1 MTPGKLYSVKKHG
14 FGLWKNIHQFDGSL
28 CNFIRVLSPKEA
40 FMLIE
45 IIGLKNKYDCYTLK
59 ILDLNGIVGYMNC
72 FSDQIIE
79 EK

>member
-14 FGLWKNIHQFDGSL
+14 VGLWKNIHQFDG
-28 CNFIRVLSPKEA
+28 NVIDIIRIISTKET

-45 IIGLKNKYDCYTLK
+45 VMTSKGRDLRCTLK
-59 ILDLNGIVGYMNC
+59 ILDLNGIVGYTNC
-72 FSDQIIE
+72 FSDELIE